1 MRAVADGSAT
11 GQGLR
16 ASRLPCP
23 DRALEPTDARLR
35 TSPGRSLLLAAQYA
49 AFPVA
54 VFAAWQACAQIGLIR
69 RGMLP
74 APTDVA
80 AVWFDLITGATD
92 AAARYSGTWFAHA
105 IASIWRVFAGFAWG
119 SVLGIVAGLA
129 VGLSRIMERM
139 LDPTIQVLRNVPVT
153 AWVPLALVF
162 FGIGDAPAVFLI
174 GLGAFFPAA
183 VNTTHGVRQLN
194 TTLIKAARM
203 MGADERELV
212 IRVIVPGALPS
223 IMTGMRLSMGIAWV
237 LVVVAEILAVRSGL
251 GYLLNDAYLFYR
263 NDVVIAAMLSIG
275 LLGFASD
282 RLIVL
287 VRNHLL
293 EWNRLE
299 TFSGQN

>member
-1 MRAVADGSAT
+1 MRAMADGAAR
-11 GQGLR
+11 GQDVR
-16 ASRLPCP
+16 ASCLPSP
-23 DRALEPTDARLR
+23 GRAAEPADARLR
-35 TSPGRSLLLAAQYA
+35 TSPGRSLLLPAQYA
-49 AFPVA
+49 AFPV
-54 VFAAWQACAQIGLIR
+54 VLLAAWQACAQIGLIR
-69 RGMLP
+69 RGVLP

-80 AVWFDLITGATD
+80 SVWFDLVTGATD
-92 AAARYSGTWFAHA
+92 AAARYSGTWCAHA
-105 IASIWRVFAGFAWG
+105 AASLWRVFAGFGWG
-119 SVLGIVAGLA
+119 SALGIAAGLMI
-129 VGLSRIMERM
+129 GLSRVMERM

-194 TTLIKAARM
+194 ATLIKAARM

-237 LVVVAEILAVRSGL
+237 LVVVSEILAVRSGL

-275 LLGFASD
+275 ILGFASD

-287 VRNHLL
+287 IRNHLL